1 VKTTDTQAYP
11 LSWPAGWPRHKGPQ
25 DSDQRFKGPT
35 FQWDR
40 VYRGLK
46 EELRR
51 IGATNIVVST
61 NQPLRGDGM
70 PYAQQRNIQDVG
82 VAAYFTRGDKSLV
95 MAQDRFWSIIGNM
108 RSLTMAIE
116 GLRQMER
123 HGGATMMER
132 AFDGFLA
139 LPAPEDCWSI
149 LGIDREIILKMRSRE
164 HHPNECRQ
172 LIIDFFKQ
180 GAKVHMNGGDLDR
193 LVKARDEALRQIA

>member
-1 VKTTDTQAYP
+1 MKTADTQAYP
-11 LSWPAGWPRHKGPQ
+11 LSWPPGWPRHKGPQ
-25 DSDQRFKGPT
+25 DSDNRFRGPT

-51 IGATNIVVST
+51 IGATNIVIST
-61 NQPLRGDGM
+61 NQPLRVDGA
-70 PYAQQRNIQDVG
+70 PYAQQRNISDTG
-82 VAAYFTRGDKSLV
+82 VAVYFTRGGRPLV
-95 MAQDRFWSIIGNM
+95 MAQDRFWSVIGNM

-139 LPAPEDCWSI
+139 IAPPEDCWRI
-149 LGIDREIILKMRSRE
+149 LQIDQHARVGIVTRELITHAFRE
-164 HHPNECRQ
+164 R
-172 LIIDFFKQ
+172 
-180 GAKVHMNGGDLDR
+180 AKEGYGHGGDMDR

>member
-1 VKTTDTQAYP
+1 MSTQAFP
-11 LSWPAGWPRHKGPQ
+11 LSWPTGWPRHKGQQ
-25 DSDQRFKGPT
+25 DSDTRFRGPT
-35 FQWDR
+35 FHWDR

-46 EELRR
+46 DELRR

-61 NQPLRGDGM
+61 NQPLRGDGA
-70 PYAQQRNIQDVG
+70 PYAQQRNIQDTG
-82 VAAYFTRGDKSLV
+82 VAVYFTRNGKSLV

-139 LPAPEDCWSI
+139 LPPAADCWGI
-149 LGIDREIILKMRSRE
+149 LGISRPTAGPVTARGAVINAFRARVKEKHGTGADMDRI
-164 HHPNECRQ
+164 
-172 LIIDFFKQ
+172 
-180 GAKVHMNGGDLDR
+180 
-193 LVKARDEALRQIA
+193 VKARDQALEQIK

>member
-1 VKTTDTQAYP
+1 MKTTDTQAFP
-11 LSWPAGWPRHKGPQ
+11 LSWPPGWPRHKGPQ

-46 EELRR
+46 EELTR

-70 PYAQQRNIQDVG
+70 PYAQQRNIHDVG
-82 VAAYFTRGDKSLV
+82 VAVYFVRGGRQLV
-95 MAQDRFWSIIGNM
+95 MAQDRFWSIVGNM

-139 LPAPEDCWSI
+139 IAPPEDCWAI
-149 LGIDREIILKMRSRE
+149 LGLSHIPRINIGDATIQNYFRAKAREM
-164 HHPNECRQ
+164 HGT
-172 LIIDFFKQ
+172 
-180 GAKVHMNGGDLDR
+180 GADMDR
-193 LVKARDEALRQIA
+193 LVKARDEALRQIT

>member
-1 VKTTDTQAYP
+1 MTEAYP
-11 LSWPAGWPRHKGPQ
+11 LKWPAGWPRHKGAL
-25 DSDQRFKGPT
+25 DSDARFKGPT
-35 FQWDR
+35 FHWDR

-61 NQPLRGDGM
+61 NQPLRQDGA

-82 VAAYFTRGDKSLV
+82 VAVYFTRNGKSLV

-123 HGGATMMER
+123 HGGAVMLER
-132 AFDGFLA
+132 AFDGFAA

-149 LGIDREIILKMRSRE
+149 LGMSDIPRNNRTAQAITTSFRAKARE
-164 HHPNECRQ
+164 N
-172 LIIDFFKQ
+172 
-180 GAKVHMNGGDLDR
+180 MNGGDMDR
-193 LVKARDEALRQIA
+193 LVKARDQAMETLRG

>member
-1 VKTTDTQAYP
+1 MTEAYP
-11 LSWPAGWPRHKGPQ
+11 LKWPPGWPRHRGAQ
-25 DSDQRFKGPT
+25 DSDTRFKGPT

-46 EELRR
+46 DELRR

-61 NQPLRGDGM
+61 NQPLRGDGA
-70 PYAQQRNIQDVG
+70 PYAQQRNIQDTG
-82 VAAYFTRGDKSLV
+82 VAVYFTRNGKPLV

-132 AFDGFLA
+132 AFDGFTA
-139 LPAPEDCWSI
+139 LPAPPDCWTV
-149 LGIDREIILKMRSRE
+149 LGLQDVQREERDRFTIVSAFKKMAAE
-164 HHPNECRQ
+164 
-172 LIIDFFKQ
+172 
-180 GAKVHMNGGDLDR
+180 HMNGGDMDR
-193 LVKARDEALRQIA
+193 LVKARDQALEQIK